1 MKTTLRDTVKHTPKF
16 LLWCL
21 LWCLL
26 MALPALLHA
35 QDAGLDELI
44 RRARAV
50 GIEQSN
56 LDQLQQ
62 RAGQQGLSNDELA
75 SLIAPAVSLAE
86 QNLPSDALFNKAL
99 EGLSKGISPNRILPV
114 LQNLQSNTVRMAP
127 VVDNWIGKPEV
138 ANMLQQN
145 EGMERNAFR
154 NEMIKSVSRGV
165 SAEITSESISALLD
179 EVGSDDVMSE
189 SSPQSIVTAV
199 GIFAELPTSA
209 QNPEMSRSLLIRSL
223 KAGFSSSDLQ
233 KLPGAMSV
241 AQQRSQLPAASV
253 VEGVANQMRDGIP
266 AQEILKNLF
275 NGNIGGGPPGGLPQG
290 LGNRPDRGG
299 TGG

>member
-1 MKTTLRDTVKHTPKF
+1 MKTTFRDTNKYTPKF

-35 QDAGLDELI
+35 QDTGLDDLI
-44 RRARAV
+44 RRAQAA

-56 LDQLQQ
+56 LQQLQQ
-62 RAGQQGLSNDELA
+62 RAGQQGLSNEELA
-75 SLIAPAVSLAE
+75 SLIEPAVSLAE
-86 QNLPSDALFNKAL
+86 QNLPSDAIFNKAL
-99 EGLSKGISPNRILPV
+99 EGLSKGVSPNRIMPV
-114 LQNLQSNTVRMAP
+114 LQNLRDNTMRMAP
-127 VVDNWIGKPEV
+127 VVDNWMGKPEV
-138 ANMLQQN
+138 GNMLQQN
-145 EGMERNAFR
+145 EGMNRNAFR
-154 NEMIKSVSRGV
+154 NEMIKSVSRGS

-179 EVGSDDVMSE
+179 EVGSDDVMNE
-189 SSPQSIVTAV
+189 STPQSIVAAV

-253 VEGVANQMRDGIP
+253 VQGVANQMRDGIP

-275 NGNIGGGPPGGLPQG
+275 NGNVGGGPPGGIPPG
-290 LGNRPDRGG
+290 LENKPDRGKNG
-299 TGG
+299 

>member
-1 MKTTLRDTVKHTPKF
+1 MKTTLKGSNKHTPKF

-44 RRARAV
+44 RRAQAA
-50 GIEQSN
+50 GIEQGN
-56 LDQLQQ
+56 LQELQQ

-86 QNLPSDALFNKAL
+86 QDLPSDALFNKAL
-99 EGLSKGISPNRILPV
+99 EGLSKGISPSRILPV
-114 LQNLQSNTVRMAP
+114 LEKLQSNTVRMAP
-127 VVDNWIGKPEV
+127 VVDNWMGKPEV
-138 ANMLQQN
+138 ANMLQKN
-145 EGMERNAFR
+145 EGMTPNAFR
-154 NEMIKSVSRGV
+154 NEMIKSVSRGS

-179 EVGSDDVMSE
+179 EVGTDDVMNE
-189 SSPQSIVTAV
+189 STPQSIVAAV

-209 QNPEMSRSLLIRSL
+209 QNPEMSRSLLLRSL

-253 VEGVANQMRDGIP
+253 VQGVANQMKNGIP

-275 NGNIGGGPPGGLPQG
+275 NGNVGGGPPGGIPPG
-290 LGNRPDRGG
+290 LENKPDRGKNG
-299 TGG
+299 